1 MKFFRKLK
9 EKLFSTSSKI
19 KDGLEGIID
28 NQSIENVQEE
38 QSKQDKLDKNLSQK
52 INENFEQKKEKTLE
66 ESHKNNIKI
75 DKTKSLVSVSNKS
88 KELPNT
94 VEKIQKTSSSKKT
107 GIFSKIIKTVEKVT
121 KKRKLDDKMLNE
133 IEDLLI
139 SSDIGVSTASLI
151 VEKIKKENFS
161 KELDIKQLKQLISDE
176 IYEIMNVSDSFLK
189 IKEDQLNIWLFVGV
203 NGSGKTTTIGKIA
216 KQEKDNGKKVIL
228 AAADTFRAAA
238 VDQLSIWS
246 KRVGIEMVK
255 GEEKSDPASVVYKAI
270 EEAKL
275 YYASNDRGKM
285 IMACG
290 TGKTY
295 TSLKIAEAIA
305 NKKFVLYMVPSLAL
319 MSQSIREWKN
329 DCEEEFIAFSACSD
343 KKVGKVKSDN
353 DQIQVKLNELGYDF
367 DERNINK
374 LFKQFKNL
382 ADKKKQVFEED
393 LYAMVESEKNFQKK
407 MPINLIDL
415 SLKCGQGK
423 NAEAKLKL
431 EIFGEKKLIKEVGN
445 GPIDAI
451 FNALKALIPNKA
463 NLIVYQV
470 NAITKGTDAQAEV
483 NVRLEEKSISVQG
496 QGSDI
501 DTMVASAKAY
511 INAMNKLILKRK
523 RANDSKSVFQTS
535 NEKLNKHV
543 I

>member
-38 QSKQDKLDKNLSQK
+38 QSKQDKLDKSLSQK

-88 KELPNT
+88 KELPST

-270 EEAKL
+270 EEAKKSDYDL
-275 YYASNDRGKM
+275 LLIDTAGRLQNKTDLMQELEKIIRVIKKQDPSAPHNCLIVLDATTGQNVISQVEVFLQSAGLTGIIMTKLDGTARGGVLV
-285 IMACG
+285 AV
-290 TGKTY
+290 T
-295 TSLKIAEAIA
+295 
-305 NKKFVLYMVPSLAL
+305 KKFNLPIYR
-319 MSQSIREWKN
+319 I
-329 DCEEEFIAFSACSD
+329 
-343 KKVGKVKSDN
+343 G
-353 DQIQVKLNELGYDF
+353 LGEKIEDLETF
-367 DERNINK
+367 DPK
-374 LFKQFKNL
+374 LFSI
-382 ADKKKQVFEED
+382 V
-393 LYAMVESEKNFQKK
+393 
-407 MPINLIDL
+407 I
-415 SLKCGQGK
+415 
-423 NAEAKLKL
+423 
-431 EIFGEKKLIKEVGN
+431 VGLDN
-445 GPIDAI
+445 NP
-451 FNALKALIPNKA
+451 
-463 NLIVYQV
+463 V
-470 NAITKGTDAQAEV
+470 
-483 NVRLEEKSISVQG
+483 
-496 QGSDI
+496 
-501 DTMVASAKAY
+501 
-511 INAMNKLILKRK
+511 
-523 RANDSKSVFQTS
+523 
-535 NEKLNKHV
+535 
-543 I
+543 

>member
-38 QSKQDKLDKNLSQK
+38 QSKQDKLDKSLSQK

-88 KELPNT
+88 KELPST

-189 IKEDQLNIWLFVGV
+189 IKKDQLNIWLFVGV

-270 EEAKL
+270 EEAK
-275 YYASNDRGKM
+275 
-285 IMACG
+285 
-290 TGKTY
+290 
-295 TSLKIAEAIA
+295 
-305 NKKFVLYMVPSLAL
+305 
-319 MSQSIREWKN
+319 
-329 DCEEEFIAFSACSD
+329 
-343 KKVGKVKSDN
+343 KSDYDLLLIDTAGRLQN
-353 DQIQVKLNELGYDF
+353 KTDLMQELEKIIRVIKKQDPSAPHNCLIVLDATTGQNVISQVEVFLQSAGLTGIIMTKLDGTARGGVLVAVTNKFNLPIYRIGLGEKIEDLETF
-367 DERNINK
+367 DPK
-374 LFKQFKNL
+374 LFSR
-382 ADKKKQVFEED
+382 V
-393 LYAMVESEKNFQKK
+393 
-407 MPINLIDL
+407 I
-415 SLKCGQGK
+415 
-423 NAEAKLKL
+423 
-431 EIFGEKKLIKEVGN
+431 VGLDN
-445 GPIDAI
+445 NP
-451 FNALKALIPNKA
+451 
-463 NLIVYQV
+463 V
-470 NAITKGTDAQAEV
+470 
-483 NVRLEEKSISVQG
+483 
-496 QGSDI
+496 
-501 DTMVASAKAY
+501 
-511 INAMNKLILKRK
+511 
-523 RANDSKSVFQTS
+523 
-535 NEKLNKHV
+535 
-543 I
+543 

>member
-38 QSKQDKLDKNLSQK
+38 QSKQDKLDKSLSQK

-88 KELPNT
+88 KEFPNT

-176 IYEIMNVSDSFLK
+176 IYEIMDVSDSFLK

-270 EEAKL
+270 EEAKKSDYDL
-275 YYASNDRGKM
+275 LLIDTAGRLQNKTDLMQELEKIIRVIKKQDPSAPHNCLIVLDATTGQNVISQVEVFLQSAGLTGIIMTKLDGTARGGVLV
-285 IMACG
+285 AV
-290 TGKTY
+290 T
-295 TSLKIAEAIA
+295 
-305 NKKFVLYMVPSLAL
+305 KKFNLPIYR
-319 MSQSIREWKN
+319 I
-329 DCEEEFIAFSACSD
+329 
-343 KKVGKVKSDN
+343 G
-353 DQIQVKLNELGYDF
+353 LGEKIEDLETF
-367 DERNINK
+367 DPK
-374 LFKQFKNL
+374 LFSR
-382 ADKKKQVFEED
+382 V
-393 LYAMVESEKNFQKK
+393 
-407 MPINLIDL
+407 I
-415 SLKCGQGK
+415 
-423 NAEAKLKL
+423 
-431 EIFGEKKLIKEVGN
+431 VGLDN
-445 GPIDAI
+445 NP
-451 FNALKALIPNKA
+451 
-463 NLIVYQV
+463 V
-470 NAITKGTDAQAEV
+470 
-483 NVRLEEKSISVQG
+483 
-496 QGSDI
+496 
-501 DTMVASAKAY
+501 
-511 INAMNKLILKRK
+511 
-523 RANDSKSVFQTS
+523 
-535 NEKLNKHV
+535 
-543 I
+543 

>member
-38 QSKQDKLDKNLSQK
+38 QSKQDKLDKSLSQK

-88 KELPNT
+88 KELPST

-176 IYEIMNVSDSFLK
+176 IYEIMNVADSFLK

-270 EEAKL
+270 EEAKKSDYDL
-275 YYASNDRGKM
+275 LLIDTAGRLQNKTDLMQELEKIIRVIKKQDPSAPHNCLIVLDATTGQNVISQVEVFLQSAGLTGIIMTKLDGTARGGVLV
-285 IMACG
+285 AV
-290 TGKTY
+290 T
-295 TSLKIAEAIA
+295 
-305 NKKFVLYMVPSLAL
+305 KKFNLPIYR
-319 MSQSIREWKN
+319 I
-329 DCEEEFIAFSACSD
+329 
-343 KKVGKVKSDN
+343 G
-353 DQIQVKLNELGYDF
+353 LGEKIEDLETF
-367 DERNINK
+367 DPK
-374 LFKQFKNL
+374 LFSR
-382 ADKKKQVFEED
+382 V
-393 LYAMVESEKNFQKK
+393 
-407 MPINLIDL
+407 I
-415 SLKCGQGK
+415 
-423 NAEAKLKL
+423 
-431 EIFGEKKLIKEVGN
+431 VGLDN
-445 GPIDAI
+445 NP
-451 FNALKALIPNKA
+451 
-463 NLIVYQV
+463 V
-470 NAITKGTDAQAEV
+470 
-483 NVRLEEKSISVQG
+483 
-496 QGSDI
+496 
-501 DTMVASAKAY
+501 
-511 INAMNKLILKRK
+511 
-523 RANDSKSVFQTS
+523 
-535 NEKLNKHV
+535 
-543 I
+543 

>member
-28 NQSIENVQEE
+28 NQSIENVKEE
-38 QSKQDKLDKNLSQK
+38 QSKQDKLDKSLSQK
-52 INENFEQKKEKTLE
+52 INKNFEQKKEKTLE

-270 EEAKL
+270 EEAKKSDYDL
-275 YYASNDRGKM
+275 LLIDTAGRLQNKTDLMQELEKIIRVIKKQDPSAPHNCLIVLDATTGQNVISQVEVFLQSAGLTGIIMTKLDGTARGGVLV
-285 IMACG
+285 AV
-290 TGKTY
+290 T
-295 TSLKIAEAIA
+295 
-305 NKKFVLYMVPSLAL
+305 KKFNLPIYR
-319 MSQSIREWKN
+319 I
-329 DCEEEFIAFSACSD
+329 
-343 KKVGKVKSDN
+343 G
-353 DQIQVKLNELGYDF
+353 LGEKIEDLETF
-367 DERNINK
+367 DPK
-374 LFKQFKNL
+374 LFSR
-382 ADKKKQVFEED
+382 V
-393 LYAMVESEKNFQKK
+393 
-407 MPINLIDL
+407 I
-415 SLKCGQGK
+415 
-423 NAEAKLKL
+423 
-431 EIFGEKKLIKEVGN
+431 VGLDN
-445 GPIDAI
+445 NP
-451 FNALKALIPNKA
+451 
-463 NLIVYQV
+463 V
-470 NAITKGTDAQAEV
+470 
-483 NVRLEEKSISVQG
+483 
-496 QGSDI
+496 
-501 DTMVASAKAY
+501 
-511 INAMNKLILKRK
+511 
-523 RANDSKSVFQTS
+523 
-535 NEKLNKHV
+535 
-543 I
+543 

>member
-38 QSKQDKLDKNLSQK
+38 QNKQDKLDKSLSQK

-270 EEAKL
+270 EEAKKSDYDL
-275 YYASNDRGKM
+275 LLIDTAGRLQNKTDLMQELEKIIRVIKKQDPSAPHNCLIVLDATTGQNVISQVEVFLQSAGLTGIIMTKLDGTARGGVLV
-285 IMACG
+285 AV
-290 TGKTY
+290 T
-295 TSLKIAEAIA
+295 
-305 NKKFVLYMVPSLAL
+305 KKFNLPIYR
-319 MSQSIREWKN
+319 I
-329 DCEEEFIAFSACSD
+329 
-343 KKVGKVKSDN
+343 G
-353 DQIQVKLNELGYDF
+353 LGEKIEDVETF
-367 DERNINK
+367 DPK
-374 LFKQFKNL
+374 LFSR
-382 ADKKKQVFEED
+382 V
-393 LYAMVESEKNFQKK
+393 
-407 MPINLIDL
+407 I
-415 SLKCGQGK
+415 
-423 NAEAKLKL
+423 
-431 EIFGEKKLIKEVGN
+431 VGLDN
-445 GPIDAI
+445 NP
-451 FNALKALIPNKA
+451 
-463 NLIVYQV
+463 V
-470 NAITKGTDAQAEV
+470 
-483 NVRLEEKSISVQG
+483 
-496 QGSDI
+496 
-501 DTMVASAKAY
+501 
-511 INAMNKLILKRK
+511 
-523 RANDSKSVFQTS
+523 
-535 NEKLNKHV
+535 
-543 I
+543 

>member
-1 MKFFRKLK
+1 MKFFRKLR

-38 QSKQDKLDKNLSQK
+38 QSKQDKLDKSLSQK
-52 INENFEQKKEKTLE
+52 INENFEKKKEKTLE

-88 KELPNT
+88 KELPST

-270 EEAKL
+270 EEAKKSDYDL
-275 YYASNDRGKM
+275 LLIDTAGRLQNKTDLMQELEKIIRVIKKQDPSAPHNCLIVLDATTGQNVISQVEVFLQSAGLTGIIMTKLDGTARGGVLV
-285 IMACG
+285 AV
-290 TGKTY
+290 T
-295 TSLKIAEAIA
+295 
-305 NKKFVLYMVPSLAL
+305 KKFNLPIYR
-319 MSQSIREWKN
+319 I
-329 DCEEEFIAFSACSD
+329 
-343 KKVGKVKSDN
+343 G
-353 DQIQVKLNELGYDF
+353 LGEKIEDLETF
-367 DERNINK
+367 DPK
-374 LFKQFKNL
+374 LFSR
-382 ADKKKQVFEED
+382 V
-393 LYAMVESEKNFQKK
+393 
-407 MPINLIDL
+407 I
-415 SLKCGQGK
+415 
-423 NAEAKLKL
+423 
-431 EIFGEKKLIKEVGN
+431 VGLDN
-445 GPIDAI
+445 NP
-451 FNALKALIPNKA
+451 
-463 NLIVYQV
+463 V
-470 NAITKGTDAQAEV
+470 
-483 NVRLEEKSISVQG
+483 
-496 QGSDI
+496 
-501 DTMVASAKAY
+501 
-511 INAMNKLILKRK
+511 
-523 RANDSKSVFQTS
+523 
-535 NEKLNKHV
+535 
-543 I
+543 

>member
-28 NQSIENVQEE
+28 NQSIENIQEE
-38 QSKQDKLDKNLSQK
+38 QSKQDKLDKSLSQK

-176 IYEIMNVSDSFLK
+176 IYEIMNVADSFLK

-270 EEAKL
+270 EEAKKSDYDL
-275 YYASNDRGKM
+275 LLIDTAGRLQNKTDLMQELEKIIRVIKKQDPSAPHNCLIVLDATTGQNVISQVEVFLQSAGLTGIIMTKLDGTARGGVLV
-285 IMACG
+285 AV
-290 TGKTY
+290 T
-295 TSLKIAEAIA
+295 
-305 NKKFVLYMVPSLAL
+305 KKFNLPIYR
-319 MSQSIREWKN
+319 I
-329 DCEEEFIAFSACSD
+329 
-343 KKVGKVKSDN
+343 G
-353 DQIQVKLNELGYDF
+353 LGEKIEDLETF
-367 DERNINK
+367 DPK
-374 LFKQFKNL
+374 LFSR
-382 ADKKKQVFEED
+382 V
-393 LYAMVESEKNFQKK
+393 
-407 MPINLIDL
+407 I
-415 SLKCGQGK
+415 
-423 NAEAKLKL
+423 
-431 EIFGEKKLIKEVGN
+431 VGLDN
-445 GPIDAI
+445 NP
-451 FNALKALIPNKA
+451 
-463 NLIVYQV
+463 V
-470 NAITKGTDAQAEV
+470 
-483 NVRLEEKSISVQG
+483 
-496 QGSDI
+496 
-501 DTMVASAKAY
+501 
-511 INAMNKLILKRK
+511 
-523 RANDSKSVFQTS
+523 
-535 NEKLNKHV
+535 
-543 I
+543 

>member
-28 NQSIENVQEE
+28 KQSVENVQEE
-38 QSKQDKLDKNLSQK
+38 QIKQDTLDKNLSQK
-52 INENFEQKKEKTLE
+52 LNENFEQKKEKTLN
-66 ESHKNNIKI
+66 ESHKNIIKI
-75 DKTKSLVSVSNKS
+75 DKTKSLVSISNKN

-94 VEKIQKTSSSKKT
+94 VEQTQKTSSSKKT

-176 IYEIMNVSDSFLK
+176 IYEIMDVSDSILK

-246 KRVGIEMVK
+246 KRAGIEMIK

-270 EEAKL
+270 EEAK
-275 YYASNDRGKM
+275 
-285 IMACG
+285 
-290 TGKTY
+290 
-295 TSLKIAEAIA
+295 
-305 NKKFVLYMVPSLAL
+305 
-319 MSQSIREWKN
+319 KN
-329 DCEEEFIAFSACSD
+329 DYDLLLIDTAGRLQNKTDLMQELEKIIRVIKKQDPSAPHNCLIVLDATSGQN
-343 KKVGKVKSDN
+343 VNS
-353 DQIQVKLNELGYDF
+353 QVEVFLQSAGLTGIIMTKLDGTARGGVLVAVTNKFNLPIYRIGLGEKIEDLETF
-367 DERNINK
+367 DPK
-374 LFKQFKNL
+374 LFSR
-382 ADKKKQVFEED
+382 V
-393 LYAMVESEKNFQKK
+393 
-407 MPINLIDL
+407 I
-415 SLKCGQGK
+415 
-423 NAEAKLKL
+423 
-431 EIFGEKKLIKEVGN
+431 VGLDN
-445 GPIDAI
+445 NP
-451 FNALKALIPNKA
+451 
-463 NLIVYQV
+463 V
-470 NAITKGTDAQAEV
+470 
-483 NVRLEEKSISVQG
+483 
-496 QGSDI
+496 
-501 DTMVASAKAY
+501 
-511 INAMNKLILKRK
+511 
-523 RANDSKSVFQTS
+523 
-535 NEKLNKHV
+535 
-543 I
+543 

>member
-19 KDGLEGIID
+19 KDGLEEIID

-38 QSKQDKLDKNLSQK
+38 QSKQDKLDKSLSQK

-88 KELPNT
+88 KELPST

-176 IYEIMNVSDSFLK
+176 IYEIMDVSDSFLK

-270 EEAKL
+270 EEAKKSDYDL
-275 YYASNDRGKM
+275 LLIDTAGRLQNKTDLMQELEKIIRVIKKQDPSAPHNCLIVLDATTGQNVISQVEVFLQSAGLTGIIMTKLDGTARGGVLV
-285 IMACG
+285 AV
-290 TGKTY
+290 T
-295 TSLKIAEAIA
+295 
-305 NKKFVLYMVPSLAL
+305 KKFNLPIYR
-319 MSQSIREWKN
+319 I
-329 DCEEEFIAFSACSD
+329 
-343 KKVGKVKSDN
+343 G
-353 DQIQVKLNELGYDF
+353 LGEKIEDLETF
-367 DERNINK
+367 DPK
-374 LFKQFKNL
+374 LFSR
-382 ADKKKQVFEED
+382 V
-393 LYAMVESEKNFQKK
+393 
-407 MPINLIDL
+407 I
-415 SLKCGQGK
+415 
-423 NAEAKLKL
+423 
-431 EIFGEKKLIKEVGN
+431 VGLDN
-445 GPIDAI
+445 NP
-451 FNALKALIPNKA
+451 
-463 NLIVYQV
+463 V
-470 NAITKGTDAQAEV
+470 
-483 NVRLEEKSISVQG
+483 
-496 QGSDI
+496 
-501 DTMVASAKAY
+501 
-511 INAMNKLILKRK
+511 
-523 RANDSKSVFQTS
+523 
-535 NEKLNKHV
+535 
-543 I
+543 

>member
-28 NQSIENVQEE
+28 NQSIENVKEE
-38 QSKQDKLDKNLSQK
+38 QSKQDKLDKSLSQK

-88 KELPNT
+88 KELPST

-270 EEAKL
+270 EEAKK
-275 YYASNDRGKM
+275 NDYDLLLIDTAGRLQNKTDLMQELEKIIRVIKKQDPSAPHNCLIVLDATSGQNVNSQVEIFLQSAGLTGIIMTKLDGTARGGVLV
-285 IMACG
+285 AV
-290 TGKTY
+290 T
-295 TSLKIAEAIA
+295 
-305 NKKFVLYMVPSLAL
+305 KKFNLPIYR
-319 MSQSIREWKN
+319 I
-329 DCEEEFIAFSACSD
+329 
-343 KKVGKVKSDN
+343 G
-353 DQIQVKLNELGYDF
+353 LGEKIEDLETF
-367 DERNINK
+367 DPK
-374 LFKQFKNL
+374 LFSR
-382 ADKKKQVFEED
+382 V
-393 LYAMVESEKNFQKK
+393 
-407 MPINLIDL
+407 I
-415 SLKCGQGK
+415 
-423 NAEAKLKL
+423 
-431 EIFGEKKLIKEVGN
+431 VGLDN
-445 GPIDAI
+445 NP
-451 FNALKALIPNKA
+451 
-463 NLIVYQV
+463 V
-470 NAITKGTDAQAEV
+470 
-483 NVRLEEKSISVQG
+483 
-496 QGSDI
+496 
-501 DTMVASAKAY
+501 
-511 INAMNKLILKRK
+511 
-523 RANDSKSVFQTS
+523 
-535 NEKLNKHV
+535 
-543 I
+543 